1 MVSRLLT
8 RCPLCD
14 PNLSSID
21 ESRYNVQGIL
31 WRRLEEKW
39 YCNLKSVG
47 GFEGKTPLILEWKR
61 NPKIVRK
68 FCLTRSLW
76 FFHIASQTFCVVIG
90 QNTCIIYYIISKFN
104 PYWRLVLGGW
114 GAVNI
119 GFIVFL
125 FACLLISN
133 KWGLDLLRTRHN
145 KHCSYSIRFNLLHLF
160 LVKKKL
166 GNHQKVHVAWYLCYR
181 FLYLQFVHMSI
192 LSDNKP
198 PFLLTKIQQQKFDL
212 ISVLM
217 VTPGKVN
224 HDNHACNIVIIMAK
238 CIFSKTVYTLVLS
251 QTVKRFV
258 TISIIFFM
266 NKGCALCKWAML
278 CLNATDVFVAM

>member
-61 NPKIVRK
+61 NHKIVRK
-68 FCLTRSLW
+68 FFLTRSLW

-133 KWGLDLLRTRHN
+133 KWGLDFLRTRHN

-160 LVKKKL
+160 LVKKNSVITRKCIL
-166 GNHQKVHVAWYLCYR
+166 HDIFATDFCTSSLFTCR
-181 FLYLQFVHMSI
+181 FCLI
-192 LSDNKP
+192 TNP
-198 PFLLTKIQQQKFDL
+198 PF
-212 ISVLM
+212 
-217 VTPGKVN
+217 
-224 HDNHACNIVIIMAK
+224 C
-238 CIFSKTVYTLVLS
+238 
-251 QTVKRFV
+251 
-258 TISIIFFM
+258 
-266 NKGCALCKWAML
+266 
-278 CLNATDVFVAM
+278 

>member
-90 QNTCIIYYIISKFN
+90 QNTCIIYFIISKFN

-133 KWGLDLLRTRHN
+133 KRGLDFLRTRHN

-160 LVKKKL
+160 LVKKKT
-166 GNHQKVHVAWYLCYR
+166 R
-181 FLYLQFVHMSI
+181 
-192 LSDNKP
+192 
-198 PFLLTKIQQQKFDL
+198 
-212 ISVLM
+212 
-217 VTPGKVN
+217 
-224 HDNHACNIVIIMAK
+224 
-238 CIFSKTVYTLVLS
+238 
-251 QTVKRFV
+251 
-258 TISIIFFM
+258 
-266 NKGCALCKWAML
+266 
-278 CLNATDVFVAM
+278 